1 MRREA
6 AAELGAAGEP
16 ASWHSAGARTQQASP
31 PVAPPHRGG
40 GDVAVLGPEEGS
52 WETPNSDSIQK
63 SGAQT
68 SPETSM
74 FESMQLV
81 VVVGGGTPTGY
92 MKIEILAY
100 VTQNRNSKK

>member
-1 MRREA
+1 M
-6 AAELGAAGEP
+6 
-16 ASWHSAGARTQQASP
+16 
-31 PVAPPHRGG
+31 
-40 GDVAVLGPEEGS
+40 AVLGPEEGS
-52 WETPNSDSIQK
+52 WEIPNSDSIQK

-81 VVVGGGTPTGY
+81 VVGGGTPTGY